1 MQPQTEGL
9 EEQGPSKVPYVN
21 DPQKPANPP
30 SKTEEEEEAD
40 GEVDA
45 ETY

>member
-21 DPQKPANPP
+21 DPHKPANPP
-30 SKTEEEEEAD
+30 SKTEEDDEVD
-40 GEVDA
+40 GEGEGEA
-45 ETY
+45 H